1 MEDYNKGT
9 WREMMKVEEMKI
21 HIIGGSGSGKSYLA
35 EKMSKK
41 WKIPHY
47 DLDQLQWDNEAKE
60 YGVKMPIEKR
70 DAMLKEILNMDQWI
84 IEGVYYQWVQES
96 FKKADRIYLMETPE
110 RICQFRIIRR
120 FIRRKMGLEKGKKE
134 TIKSLI
140 ELLKWNHKFYKVN
153 LKEIKNLLEIYEKK
167 VIIVKNKKTL

>member
-1 MEDYNKGT
+1 MELGKRRNFM
-9 WREMMKVEEMKI
+9 RI
-21 HIIGGSGSGKSYLA
+21 HIIGGSGSGKTFLA
-35 EKMSKK
+35 KQFSKELI
-41 WKIPHY
+41 IPHY
-47 DLDQLQWDNEAKE
+47 DLDQLQWDNQAKE

-110 RICQFRIIRR
+110 KICQFRIIKR
-120 FIRRKMGLEKGKKE
+120 FIRRKIGLEKGKKE

-140 ELLKWNHKFYKVN
+140 ELLKWNHKFHKVN
-153 LKEIKNLLEIYEKK
+153 LKEIKNLLEKYEKK
-167 VIIVKNKKTL
+167 VIIVKNKKMLQKFYF